1 MSLTTDTIALID
13 TLRFIDTAAISD
25 TLSAAAGLD
34 QTAGPEEPL
43 LLKTADYLI
52 IAAYFL
58 LILVVGALTGRKQE
72 KEEFL
77 ISGRKLTSIQA
88 TTTIFSSRIGAAI
101 LLTYTALVYLYGMG
115 ALWYF
120 VGSVFGLF
128 VFYFFGL
135 RVKRLADREKFYTM
149 PDFFFFLKGKT
160 AGYLATIVTI
170 IIMFG
175 WVVLNFT
182 AGGKLVSEYT
192 PISYNWSVL
201 IVGMIIL
208 VYLVLGG
215 FDAVVKTD
223 IVQTFGIFLLFVLM
237 MYLLINPEYA
247 RPQLHFSDLFNIP
260 VMKLVSFFL
269 AGFFIPLASPELWQR
284 VYAIKDRK
292 HFGRSI
298 FMSSLFY
305 IVVGFILL
313 LVGLVIRAE
322 EPGLDENVSLIVGF
336 SKLLPTILAGLSVV
350 IIYSSVSSS
359 ADTYMFTASASLTQ
373 DFFEKVGFTK
383 KENLRKTMRFSLLG
397 LMILGI
403 IMALLLKD
411 LVDTTFFF
419 VSLTMSLGL
428 LVLALWIYPRLNRLS
443 VNLSILFC
451 LIGVI
456 VPSLAIGISE
466 IGENLV
472 IWAFGFCIAG
482 IVLGLIINPFLKKK
496 PIQQQETGGRSDW

>member
-1 MSLTTDTIALID
+1 MFLSMSPPQAED
-13 TLRFIDTAAISD
+13 S
-25 TLSAAAGLD
+25 
-34 QTAGPEEPL
+34 QM
-43 LLKTADYLI
+43 LLKAADYI
-52 IAAYFL
+52 IISAYFL
-58 LILVVGALTGRKQE
+58 VILVVGALTGRKQD
-72 KEEFL
+72 KEDFL
-77 ISGRKLTSIQA
+77 ISGRKLNSLQA

-101 LLTYTALVYLYGMG
+101 LLTYTALVFLYGMG

-120 VGSVFGLF
+120 VGSVVGLF

-135 RVKRLADREKFYTM
+135 KVKKLADKEKFYTM

-170 IIMFG
+170 VIMFG

-192 PISYNWSVL
+192 PISYNWSVI
-201 IVGMIIL
+201 IVGVIIL
-208 VYLVLGG
+208 FYLVLGG

-237 MYLLINPEYA
+237 IYLLTQPDIHKPE
-247 RPQLHFSDLFNIP
+247 LHAADLFHLP

-284 VYAIKDRK
+284 VYAIKDKKSFRQ
-292 HFGRSI
+292 SI
-298 FMSSLFY
+298 IMSSFFY
-305 IVVGFILL
+305 IIVGFILL

-322 EPGLDENVSLIVGF
+322 LPNIDANTSLIVGF
-336 SKLLPTILAGLSVV
+336 SSLLPTGLAGLSVV

-373 DFFEKVGFTK
+373 DFFEKAGLTK
-383 KENLRKTMRFSLLG
+383 KGDLRKTMRWSMLG
-397 LMILGI
+397 LMVLGI
-403 IMALLLKD
+403 GMSLVLKD

-428 LVLALWIYPRLNRLS
+428 LVLAIWIYPKLNRLS

-451 LIGVI
+451 LIGVV
-456 VPSLAIGISE
+456 VPSIVIGISE
-466 IGENLV
+466 IGDKLV
-472 IWAFGFCIAG
+472 IWAFAFCVAG
-482 IVLGLIINPFLKKK
+482 LLLGLIINPFLKKK
-496 PIQQQETGGRSDW
+496 GSKD